1 MRDAF
6 SLRFHPLMQTNDAS
20 NMKDS
25 ALLWRGAI
33 LRLVQGSAAAVGQWD
48 AVELHMPKD
57 TGNARIFTN

>member
-1 MRDAF
+1 
-6 SLRFHPLMQTNDAS
+6 
-20 NMKDS
+20 MKDS